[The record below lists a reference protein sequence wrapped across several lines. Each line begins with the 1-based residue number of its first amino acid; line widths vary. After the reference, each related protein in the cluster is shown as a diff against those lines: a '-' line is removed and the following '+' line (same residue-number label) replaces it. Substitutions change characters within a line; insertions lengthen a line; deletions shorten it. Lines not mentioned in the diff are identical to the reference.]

1 MAVSWCHCSILLH
14 FWLKFNPSQSL
25 PWALRLVL
33 LSHWRHALALCCATL
48 SNQIPSL
55 SVKQAKYILDS
66 CSVPPLPFATNSWHL
81 LTRCWESHAWPRSQ
95 DETPLFLMSQQILPC
110 PGSRACSPPVS
121 AKGPFPKQKRRWTVN
136 TKPTDGCF
144 HSKLTPSTG
153 ELRLL
158 GDMDHTPWLPQSRL
172 LSHSLLATAPSRHA
186 QATPAPSLLPGAPA
200 GWQNTGMAGSAAQKP
215 WLLQQQPK
223 QALQLPVPVVE
234 RRDTAASAEHRAW
247 TITPWTAAICPFG
260 THSNQLQGEA
270 IWVQFSDV
278 FAVSVRRIKI
288 EGCNTCE
295 SSEHLCAVLG
305 FAGSFVLCTAG
316 TAAGVQK
323 ASCVQHS
330 FW

>member
-33 LSHWRHALALCCATL
+33 LSHWRHALTLCCATL

-172 LSHSLLATAPSRHA
+172 LSHSLLATAPSRPCPGDSCSL
-186 QATPAPSLLPGAPA
+186 PAPWCTSWLAKHRHGRISSPKAMVATAAAETSPA
-200 GWQNTGMAGSAAQKP
+200 
-215 WLLQQQPK
+215 
-223 QALQLPVPVVE
+223 
-234 RRDTAASAEHRAW
+234 AASACCGETGYSSKCWAQGLDHHPMDSSNMSLW
-247 TITPWTAAICPFG
+247 HPQQPTPRRSHLSAIFWC
-260 THSNQLQGEA
+260 
-270 IWVQFSDV
+270 I
-278 FAVSVRRIKI
+278 
-288 EGCNTCE
+288 C
-295 SSEHLCAVLG
+295 
-305 FAGSFVLCTAG
+305 SFC
-316 TAAGVQK
+316 QK
-323 ASCVQHS
+323 N
-330 FW
+330 